1 MTGEDTGRVV
11 ETAAR
16 RDQLW
21 PRVRQGV
28 VYVLAVSLVVTFTVA
43 LIRTQTVFIQVAPED
58 AWPVIVTGVAFVAVG
73 TVLLE
78 RGQRVNGALLVT
90 FGVLFSINWLNPVMR
105 STPVALL
112 IQFSFVLLWL
122 CLAWVLLRYP
132 DTRIARWY
140 ERVFLVVAAVWQLGW
155 QGLVTITW
163 PPLWADGEQV
173 AHWPELL
180 PSYQLHAFALRAVE
194 WGNVALVVGL
204 IVLMI
209 LRARRTSG
217 LDRATY
223 GPTYVAAG
231 AMAIA
236 GFANGMSTA
245 GRPDLEVPQRAPYL
259 LLELLALLV
268 IPFVLLYGVV
278 RRRLVR
284 SRVADLVMRV
294 NSAVA
299 PAEVEAALR
308 RTMADPG
315 LTVLFWSADLDG
327 YVDVRGQSVVDG
339 PPPGRVRYPVTTR
352 SGEPL
357 AVVHADVSAAHHHE
371 LLDAAL
377 AASSLA
383 LENAALHA
391 SLLARLAE
399 VRESRARLAGAAT
412 VERRRIER
420 DLHDGAQQGL
430 LALGL
435 TLGRAQAAGDS
446 AATAGLLA
454 QARGELTDALQ
465 QLRRLASGLHPA
477 VLTQLGLGSAL
488 EVVAERFPIPV
499 SLAVPDRRWP
509 EPVETT
515 AYFVACEALA
525 NAVKHSQATHLRV
538 EVADRADRLIL
549 TVADNGRGGAH
560 PVVGHGLVGM
570 RDRAAALGGTV
581 TITSQQDSGTLIVA
595 ELPCV

>member
-1 MTGEDTGRVV
+1 MLDGVAGPVPRVAPGAEQGFPSCLRDIAGDTGRVV

-16 RDQLW
+16 RDQVW
-21 PRVRQGV
+21 PRLRQGV
-28 VYVLAVSLVVTFTVA
+28 VYALAVSLVATFTVA
-43 LIRTQTVFIQVAPED
+43 LIRTQTLFIQVAPED

-73 TVLLE
+73 TVVLLE

-105 STPVALL
+105 STPLALL
-112 IQFSFVLLWL
+112 IQFSFVLSWL

-140 ERVFLVVAAVWQLGW
+140 QRVFLGVVAVWQLGW
-155 QGLVTITW
+155 QSLVTITW
-163 PPLWADGEQV
+163 PPRWADGEQV
-173 AHWPELL
+173 AHWPEWL
-180 PSYQLHAFALRAVE
+180 PSYQLHEFALRAVE
-194 WGNVALVVGL
+194 WGNLALVVGF

-217 LDRATY
+217 LDRGTY

-259 LLELLALLV
+259 LLELLALLI

-294 NSAVA
+294 DGAVA
-299 PAEVEAALR
+299 PADVEAALR
-308 RTMADPG
+308 RTMGDPG

-327 YVDVRGQSVVDG
+327 YVDVGGQLAVDA
-339 PPPGRVRYPVTTR
+339 PPPGRVRYPVTSR
-352 SGEPL
+352 RGEPL
-357 AVVHADVSAAHHHE
+357 AVVHADASAAHHHE
-371 LLDAAL
+371 LLAAAL

-399 VRESRARLAGAAT
+399 VRESRARLVEAAA

-454 QARGELTDALQ
+454 QARGELTDSLQ
-465 QLRRLASGLHPA
+465 ELRRLVSGLHPA
-477 VLTQLGLGSAL
+477 VLTQLGLGPAL
-488 EVVAERFPIPV
+488 EVVPSGFR
-499 SLAVPDRRWP
+499 SRRLWQCR
-509 EPVETT
+509 T
-515 AYFVACEALA
+515 AG
-525 NAVKHSQATHLRV
+525 
-538 EVADRADRLIL
+538 
-549 TVADNGRGGAH
+549 GRN
-560 PVVGHGLVGM
+560 
-570 RDRAAALGGTV
+570 R
-581 TITSQQDSGTLIVA
+581 
-595 ELPCV
+595 